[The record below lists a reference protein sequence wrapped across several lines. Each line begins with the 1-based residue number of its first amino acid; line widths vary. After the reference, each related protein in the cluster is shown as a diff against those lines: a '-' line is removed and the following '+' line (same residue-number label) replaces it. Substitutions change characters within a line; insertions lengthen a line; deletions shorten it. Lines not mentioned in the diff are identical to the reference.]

1 MQQFALDWRFLMPRT
16 IPCLVFII
24 LILSLSAF
32 AGGGKIEAIGA
43 FSDQGAS
50 ESVRK
55 VLEPKGSR
63 VTLSDGSVGC
73 DIWLRSGVP
82 AGKTEAPGAIYTMLG
97 ESSLIGV
104 ITFPKAT
111 SDFRGQSVKAGTYTM
126 RYALHPSDGNHLGI
140 SPVRDF
146 LVLIPVS
153 VDQNADAQYKFEE
166 LVKMSAKASG
176 TNHPAVIS
184 LLPPESKAAP
194 TLVENE
200 HGHVIF
206 VTRIKSQSGA
216 DLPIAFVVK
225 GVAEQ

>member
-1 MQQFALDWRFLMPRT
+1 MPRAILGLVFAL
-16 IPCLVFII
+16 
-24 LILSLSAF
+24 LIVPVYAF
-32 AGGGKIEAIGA
+32 ADGGKIESVGA

-55 VLEPKGSR
+55 ALEPKGSR
-63 VTLSDGSVGC
+63 VTLPDGTVVC
-73 DIWLRSGVP
+73 EIWLRTAIPV
-82 AGKTEAPGAIYTMLG
+82 GKTEAPGAVYKSLS

-104 ITFPKAT
+104 ITFAKPA
-111 SDFRGQSVKAGTYTM
+111 SDFRGQSVKPGAYTL
-126 RYALHPSDGNHLGI
+126 RYALHPADGNHLGI

-146 LVLIPVS
+146 LLLIPIA

-184 LLPPESKAAP
+184 LVSPEGRPAP
-194 TLVENE
+194 ALVENE
-200 HGHVIF
+200 HGHLVF
-206 VTRIKSQSGA
+206 ATKIKAQSGA
-216 DLPIAFVVK
+216 DVPVAFVVK

>member
-1 MQQFALDWRFLMPRT
+1 MLRAILGFVFALSIVPAHGLAD
-16 IPCLVFII
+16 
-24 LILSLSAF
+24 
-32 AGGGKIEAIGA
+32 GGKVEATGA
-43 FSDQGAS
+43 FSDPAAS

-55 VLEPKGSR
+55 ALEPKGSR
-63 VTLSDGSVGC
+63 VTLPDGTAAC
-73 DIWLRSGVP
+73 EIWLRSAAP
-82 AGKTEAPGAIYTMLG
+82 AGKTETPGAIYKTLG

-111 SDFRGQSVKAGTYTM
+111 SDFRGQSIKPGAYTL

-146 LVLIPVS
+146 LVMIPIG

-184 LLPPESKAAP
+184 LALPEVKPAP

-200 HGHVIF
+200 HGHLVF

-216 DLPIAFVVK
+216 DVPIAFVVK

>member
-1 MQQFALDWRFLMPRT
+1 MLRAILGLVFALSVAPIHGPAD
-16 IPCLVFII
+16 
-24 LILSLSAF
+24 
-32 AGGGKIEAIGA
+32 GGKVEAIGA
-43 FSDQGAS
+43 FSDQAAS

-55 VLEPKGSR
+55 ALEPKGSR
-63 VTLSDGSVGC
+63 VTLPDGTVAC
-73 DIWLRSGVP
+73 EIWLRTAAP
-82 AGKTEAPGAIYTMLG
+82 AGKTEAPGAVYKSLA

-104 ITFPKAT
+104 ITFPKAA
-111 SDFRGQSVKAGTYTM
+111 SDFRGQSIKPGAYTL

-146 LVLIPVS
+146 LVMIPIG
-153 VDQNADAQYKFEE
+153 VDQDADARYKFEE

-184 LLPPESKAAP
+184 LVLTEGKPAP

-200 HGHVIF
+200 HGHLVF

-216 DLPIAFVVK
+216 DVPIAFVVK

>member
-1 MQQFALDWRFLMPRT
+1 MPRT
-16 IPCLVFII
+16 IPGLVFILLVI
-24 LILSLSAF
+24 SLSAF
-32 AGGGKIEAIGA
+32 AEGGKVEAIGA
-43 FSDQGAS
+43 FSDQGVS

-63 VTLSDGSVGC
+63 VTLSDGSVVC
-73 DIWLRSGVP
+73 EVWLRSGLP
-82 AGKTEAPGAIYTMLG
+82 AGKTEAPGAVYTSLG

-111 SDFRGQSVKAGTYTM
+111 SDFRGQSVKPGIYTL

-140 SPVRDF
+140 SPIRDF

-153 VDQNADAQYKFEE
+153 VDQNADAHYKFEE

-184 LLPPESKAAP
+184 LASPESNPAP
-194 TLVENE
+194 TLIENE
-200 HGHVIF
+200 HGHLVF
-206 VTRIKSQSGA
+206 VAKLKSQSGA
-216 DLPIAFVVK
+216 DVPIAFVVK